1 MIQVV
6 IIILFII
13 FLVYSI
19 RFLNRSETYTI
30 NKLYISWENKNY
42 IEESVDKWILVL
54 ENSNGDELHKIEN
67 IDVSNR
73 KNFEPVNIPFIEN
86 KDFDEKIFGDNKVK
100 VYYNQISDINL
111 VLTTNITF
119 SGTDFGAELSNIKY
133 ADSNIPN
140 QFVHHETNIARY
152 VWYGYENSTV
162 KTIWSPNEKIVLT
175 EMPIQTIAVYFDG
188 KNITQNLGD
197 NSIESIGRW
206 EDPSY
211 NIHPVSSSDGPIRKI
226 FKDSPARDN
235 RTDLQ
240 NATWFKSEADP
251 FHGEGKYTSWIQIDL
266 GKEYPIDNV
275 VVDRG
280 SHGEGGWKGN
290 WAGTFVKL
298 KNTDKV
304 EVSRSTDKVP
314 DESTDA
320 GNYKEDGLTK
330 GIKTFTFPKK
340 SAKVDCIGIGGDVW
354 GTCTQTCGDKGKQ
367 TKTFKISAPA
377 RNGGSCPSESEE
389 QPCNRKLCGYSNT
402 DNNFEYIRY
411 SPTSTFIL
419 SDAKGTIEASE
430 SKVTK
435 ADVTDFTNLKSA
447 TDGFTKIQN
456 YLHYWR
462 IRYTFPESTLTR
474 EDKSV
479 TVKGFH
485 LVTIETDS
493 DDNKGYVLVN
503 NKMLGAVS
511 SKGTIGGGQ
520 FKGGSYSNYGVNFK
534 PYVDIDIF
542 FYHKKNE
549 PTNNDVRILFKGPGM
564 NSFTYDF
571 KAYKNLKLNPP
582 KHSSDFTP
590 PPPPVVIQAP
600 PEYDTPIVFEP
611 EIKASDRL
619 NSIDMEEDTF
629 DFSEF
634 GITLPD
640 FFDDPDDD
648 PPPEFNPFLDRGAT
662 TKPYEPAAC
671 QVSFSPANGT
681 MGTCE
686 SSLESGSTC
695 QPTCNTGYTVSGT
708 SSCND
713 GMLSAATCSANPCDA
728 SAAPANGAVGL
739 YSSQCTS
746 TLPSGST
753 CQPTCNTG
761 YTVSG
766 TSSCTLGTLTAATCV
781 KTPTYTVSHSTG
793 TSIQRGRDRDY
804 AVPVLTVKITNIK
817 NAHSSF
823 TVTLVNQWG
832 TTRKTRTLAKG
843 DTGFTWTMTDAQQP
857 YGSYT
862 FVIKLNGTQT
872 DTFTAVFIEPP
883 PPPSAP
889 KTPEN
894 LTANSS
900 GKYTVSDSDGSSD
913 AWKAFDGKH
922 DTHYT
927 STSGRPGIM
936 EGYGV
941 MWDTASVYSRFYP
954 YKYKGS
960 EYKTWS
966 RKGGWTPSTYSKK
979 SLGGVEGEW
988 IKIKLSRLPNAFT
1001 PQTVRFQTRSKGKFA
1016 GIPSKWVTMGSND
1029 DANWTI
1035 LHTENK
1041 PSWLVSKD
1049 GKNWSNPYNQT
1060 WSNYGLLYEY
1070 SFKNVKAYSYLAI
1083 VVTHMDG
1090 TYKNWTLSRL
1100 LFTGP
1105 KPPLHT
1111 WIEHKNK
1118 KYNYSGL
1125 KGKFVN
1131 SDDIPGESTTGESRV
1146 MGLSVDECKLMCND
1160 LEHCNSIQHDPEN
1173 FYTSS
1178 TRGKVITKQSECLI
1192 TSATVSGTGK
1202 PEDTTYFTSSATPIF
1217 QKSKTKSYL
1226 SAQEQYLAEQQAM
1239 TAAWSGGR

>member
-19 RFLNRSETYTI
+19 RCLNRSETYTI

-86 KDFDEKIFGDNKVK
+86 KDFDEKIFGDNKLK
-100 VYYNQISDINL
+100 VYYNKISDINL

-119 SGTDFGAELSNIKY
+119 SGTDFTAELSDIEY
-133 ADSNIPN
+133 SDSNFPTK
-140 QFVHHETNIARY
+140 FVGPETNIARY

-175 EMPIQTIAVYFDG
+175 EMPIQTIAVYSG
-188 KNITQNLGD
+188 GENITQNLGD

-266 GKEYPIDNV
+266 GKEYPINDV

-298 KNTDKV
+298 KNTNKV

-320 GNYKEDGLTK
+320 GNYKEDGLTE

-340 SAKVDCIGIGGDVW
+340 SAKVDCIGVGGDVW

-377 RNGGSCPSESEE
+377 RNGGSCPSASKE

-411 SPTSTFIL
+411 SPTSSFQF
-419 SDAKGTIEASE
+419 SASKGTIQASE

-435 ADVTDFTNLKSA
+435 ADVTDFTNLNSA
-447 TDGFTKIQN
+447 TFGFTKIQN
-456 YLHYWR
+456 YVHYWR
-462 IRYTFPESTLTR
+462 IRYTFPESALKR
-474 EDKSV
+474 DGSSV
-479 TVKGFH
+479 SVKGLH
-485 LVTIETDS
+485 SVTIETDS
-493 DDNKGYVLVN
+493 DDNKGYVLIN
-503 NKMLGAVS
+503 NSRVGKYS
-511 SKGTIGGGQ
+511 SKGVIGGGK
-520 FKGGSYSNYGVNFK
+520 FKGGSFNNYGVNFK

-564 NSFTYDF
+564 NSSTYDF
-571 KAYKNLKLNPP
+571 KAYKNLTPNPP
-582 KHSSDFTP
+582 KHSSEFNP

-611 EIKASDRL
+611 DNQLSGSDRL
-619 NSIDMEEDTF
+619 NLIGMEEDADLF
-629 DFSEF
+629 NSF
-634 GITLPD
+634 GLTLPD
-640 FFDDPDDD
+640 FLRPQPIFDDPFTVFD
-648 PPPEFNPFLDRGAT
+648 PFLDRGAT
-662 TKPYEPAAC
+662 GPKDITPPPATCDAS
-671 QVSFSPANGT
+671 VAPANGAVGDCT
-681 MGTCE
+681 ST
-686 SSLESGSTC
+686 LASGSTC

-708 SSCND
+708 SSC
-713 GMLSAATCSANPCDA
+713 L
-728 SAAPANGAVGL
+728 V
-739 YSSQCTS
+739 
-746 TLPSGST
+746 
-753 CQPTCNTG
+753 
-761 YTVSG
+761 
-766 TSSCTLGTLTAATCV
+766 GTLTAATCV
-781 KTPTYTVSHSTG
+781 KDPPTPTYTVSHSTG
-793 TSIQRGRDRDY
+793 TSLRGDN
-804 AVPVLTVKITNIK
+804 APVLTVKITNIK

-862 FVIKLNGTQT
+862 FVIKLNKTQT
-872 DTFTAVFIEPP
+872 DTFTAVFIAPP

-894 LTANSS
+894 LSANSS
-900 GKYTVSDSDGSSD
+900 GKYTVSSSDGSSD
-913 AWKAFDGKH
+913 AWKAFDGKY
-922 DTHYT
+922 DTHYI
-927 STSGRPGIM
+927 STSGRPGIL

-941 MWDTASVYSRFYP
+941 FIDKASVYSRFYP

-960 EYKTWS
+960 ESESENAYGRTMS
-966 RKGGWTPSTYSKK
+966 EYSKK

-1001 PQTVRFQTRSKGKFA
+1001 PQAVRFQTRSKGAFGA
-1016 GIPSKWVTMGSND
+1016 TPPSKWVTMGSND
-1029 DANWTI
+1029 DENWTI
-1035 LHTENK
+1035 LHTENN

-1049 GKNWSNPYNQT
+1049 GKNWSNPYNQDS
-1060 WSNYGLLYEY
+1060 SNYGLLYEY
-1070 SFKNVKAYSYLAI
+1070 SFKNVKSYSYLAI
-1083 VVTHMDG
+1083 VVTHIDG
-1090 TYKNWTLSRL
+1090 TPRGGGYSYTRNWTLSKL

-1105 KPPLHT
+1105 KPPSHS

-1118 KYNYSGL
+1118 KYNDSDL

-1131 SDDIPGESTTGESRV
+1131 SDDIPGESTKGESRV

-1239 TAAWSGGR
+1239 TTAWNSGR

>member
-19 RFLNRSETYTI
+19 RCLNRSETYTI

-86 KDFDEKIFGDNKVK
+86 KEFGESIFGDNMVK

-133 ADSNIPN
+133 ADSNLPN
-140 QFVHHETNIARY
+140 QFVHVDTNIARY

-211 NIHPVSSSDGPIRKI
+211 NIHPVSSSNGPIRKI

-298 KNTDKV
+298 KNTNKV

-314 DESTDA
+314 VESADA

-367 TKTFKISAPA
+367 TKTFKMSAPA
-377 RNGGSCPSESEE
+377 RNGGSCPSASEE

-411 SPTSTFIL
+411 SPTSSFQF
-419 SDAKGTIEASE
+419 SAAKGTIEASE

-435 ADVTDFTNLKSA
+435 ADVTNFTNLNTATKGTSA
-447 TDGFTKIQN
+447 FQK
-456 YLHYWR
+456 YVHYWR
-462 IRYTFPESTLTR
+462 IRYTFPESALKR
-474 EDKSV
+474 DGSSV
-479 TVKGFH
+479 SVKGLH
-485 LVTIETDS
+485 SVTIETDS
-493 DDNKGYVLVN
+493 DDNKGYVLIN
-503 NKMLGAVS
+503 NSRVGSYS
-511 SKGTIGGGQ
+511 SKGKIGGGT
-520 FKGGSYSNYGVNFK
+520 FKGGSFSNYGVNFK

-542 FYHKKNE
+542 FYHKKDE

-564 NSFTYDF
+564 NSSTYDF
-571 KAYKNLKLNPP
+571 KAYKNLTPNPP

-600 PEYDTPIVFEP
+600 PEYDAPIVFDSP
-611 EIKASDRL
+611 GLRVGDPGFDFRMSARDRL
-619 NSIDMEEDTF
+619 M
-629 DFSEF
+629 
-634 GITLPD
+634 GMM
-640 FFDDPDDD
+640 DDPFMDD
-648 PPPEFNPFLDRGAT
+648 PFMDDPFMDDPFMYDPFITPADPFLDRGVTGPKDITPPPPPPAT
-662 TKPYEPAAC
+662 CDASAA
-671 QVSFSPANGT
+671 PANGAV
-681 MGTCE
+681 GTCT
-686 SSLESGSTC
+686 STLASGSTC

-708 SSCND
+708 SSCN
-713 GMLSAATCSANPCDA
+713 N
-728 SAAPANGAVGL
+728 
-739 YSSQCTS
+739 
-746 TLPSGST
+746 
-753 CQPTCNTG
+753 
-761 YTVSG
+761 
-766 TSSCTLGTLTAATCV
+766 GTLTAATCV
-781 KTPTYTVSHSTG
+781 KDPPTPTYTVSHSTG
-793 TSIQRGRDRDY
+793 TSLRGDN
-804 AVPVLTVKITNIK
+804 APVLTVKITNIK

-823 TVTLVNQWG
+823 TVTLVSQWG

-843 DTGFTWTMTDAQQP
+843 DTGFTWTLTDAQQP

-862 FVIKLNGTQT
+862 YVIKLNGTQT
-872 DTFTAVFIEPP
+872 NTFTAVFIAPP

-894 LTANSS
+894 LSANSS

-922 DTHYT
+922 DTHYI
-927 STSGRPGIM
+927 STSGRPGIL

-941 MWDTASVYSRFYP
+941 WWDTASVYSRFYP

-960 EYKTWS
+960 ESKTWS
-966 RKGGWTPSTYSKK
+966 RSDGWTPSTYSKK

-1001 PQTVRFQTRSKGKFA
+1001 PQTVRFQTRSEGQFA
-1016 GIPSKWVTMGSND
+1016 GLPSKWVTMGSND
-1029 DANWTI
+1029 DENWTI
-1035 LHTENK
+1035 LHTENN

-1070 SFKNVKAYSYLAI
+1070 SFKNVKSYSYLAI
-1083 VVTHMDG
+1083 VVTHMRG
-1090 TYKNWTLSRL
+1090 GAKSWTLSRL

-1105 KPPLHT
+1105 KPPSHS

-1118 KYNYSGL
+1118 KYNFSDL

-1131 SDDIPGESTTGESRV
+1131 SDDIPGESTIGESRV

-1192 TSATVSGTGK
+1192 TSATVSGTGI

-1239 TAAWSGGR
+1239 KAAYTGGR